1 MDDVKYGEILLPGD
15 EETEARREDVVRTG
29 FWPKLRKVAAR
40 IPFAR
45 DAVAAWYCATDRET
59 PTRVKGVLFAALA
72 YFVMPADIIPD
83 IFAVIGFSDDMAVLT
98 AAFAM
103 IRGHVRERH
112 YEAADRALS
121 DTIKAPKKA
130 G

>member
-15 EETEARREDVVRTG
+15 EETQNRREETVRSG
-29 FWPKLRKVAAR
+29 FWPKLRKVAGR

-59 PTRVKGVLFAALA
+59 PARVKAVLFAALA
-72 YFVMPADIIPD
+72 YFVMPADVIPD

-121 DTIKAPKKA
+121 GELDEPEKA
-130 G
+130 

>member
-72 YFVMPADIIPD
+72 YFVMPADVIPD

-121 DTIKAPKKA
+121 DTIKAPEKA

>member
-15 EETEARREDVVRTG
+15 EETEASREDVVRTG

-72 YFVMPADIIPD
+72 YFVMPADVIPD

-121 DTIKAPKKA
+121 DTIKAPEKA

>member
-1 MDDVKYGEILLPGD
+1 MSDVKYGEILLPGD
-15 EETEARREDVVRTG
+15 EETEARKEDVVRNG
-29 FWPKLRKVAAR
+29 FWPKLRKVAGK

-45 DAVAAWYCATDRET
+45 DAVAAWYCATDRDT

-72 YFVMPADIIPD
+72 YFVMPVDAIPD

-103 IRGHVRERH
+103 IRGHIRERH

-121 DTIKAPKKA
+121 DTIEAPEN

>member
-1 MDDVKYGEILLPGD
+1 MNDVKYGEILLPGD
-15 EETEARREDVVRTG
+15 EETEARREEVVRTG

-40 IPFAR
+40 VPFAR

-59 PTRVKGVLFAALA
+59 PARVKGVLFAALA

-83 IFAVIGFSDDMAVLT
+83 IFAVIGFSDDLAVLT
-98 AAFAM
+98 AALAM
-103 IRGHVRERH
+103 IRGHIRERH
-112 YEAADRALS
+112 YDAADRALS
-121 DTIKAPKKA
+121 DTGEASPN

>member
-72 YFVMPADIIPD
+72 YFVMPADVIPD

-121 DTIKAPKKA
+121 DTIKTPEKA

>member
-121 DTIKAPKKA
+121 DTIKAPEKA

>member
-15 EETEARREDVVRTG
+15 EESETRREKTVREE
-29 FWPKLRKVAAR
+29 FWPKLRKVAGKV
-40 IPFAR
+40 PFSR
-45 DAVAAWYCATDRET
+45 DAVAAWYCATDPQT

-72 YFVMPADIIPD
+72 YFIMPADFVPD

-103 IRGHVRERH
+103 IRTHVRPRH
-112 YEAADRALS
+112 YEAAERILAQEAK
-121 DTIKAPKKA
+121 TGNGA
-130 G
+130 